1 MYAFYEYFSKFVFFC
16 FVCFC
21 PKDTQRLFCWCPEE
35 SLNRLALSR
44 CSILPA
50 YIITPRL
57 RELECLDMWDWV
69 FPPKQKTTMSTKH
82 CAIRRWPPFT
92 RIELRHFAAEL
103 LYCSLRT
110 IQTTTKMMWDLNLAP
125 RFKKRNT
132 TLNDEKRKRNTKHSS
147 IREKKKGFDQNKKI
161 GLNSSCKEK
170 GGAAW
175 RNWDVGNSIERCDRV
190 EFPSSSTSTWIFYIR
205 YNVYKTYVYFYCISA
220 WQSKNVNSFIFLKC
234 GTLWSFS
241 RHTFWLLVSYEN
253 SHFRFRQTLQGSGR
267 NLFRFYF
274 IILVFF
280 MFEFLFLPHR
290 DNFGGDWETTHK
302 SVSIPEGGGRRI
314 CNSSKKTWP
323 PCLSQMFSIIER
335 FSADFFQSAKKFS
348 KGSRRSVKDVLKPTQ
363 TFS

>member
-50 YIITPRL
+50 YIITARL

-110 IQTTTKMMWDLNLAP
+110 IQTTKKMMWDLNLAP

-147 IREKKKGFDQNKKI
+147 IREKKKKALIKIKKLGWIRRVKRRGEQLEEIEMLGTQLSDAI
-161 GLNSSCKEK
+161 GLNSHHH
-170 GGAAW
+170 
-175 RNWDVGNSIERCDRV
+175 RLPL
-190 EFPSSSTSTWIFYIR
+190 EF
-205 YNVYKTYVYFYCISA
+205 
-220 WQSKNVNSFIFLKC
+220 FIFDTMYIK
-234 GTLWSFS
+234 
-241 RHTFWLLVSYEN
+241 H
-253 SHFRFRQTLQGSGR
+253 
-267 NLFRFYF
+267 
-274 IILVFF
+274 
-280 MFEFLFLPHR
+280 M
-290 DNFGGDWETTHK
+290 
-302 SVSIPEGGGRRI
+302 SI
-314 CNSSKKTWP
+314 
-323 PCLSQMFSIIER
+323 SI
-335 FSADFFQSAKKFS
+335 
-348 KGSRRSVKDVLKPTQ
+348 V
-363 TFS
+363 